1 MVVANQSE
9 TVGNRSCDDHMAVV
23 CINAIPGAAGAAVTS
38 ARATAMNWRE
48 NCNGLLN
55 SNVGEK

>member
-1 MVVANQSE
+1 MGLWPVYDS
-9 TVGNRSCDDHMAVV
+9 TGTIGPG
-23 CINAIPGAAGAAVTS
+23 INEGRALKSTGAAGAAVTS

-48 NCNGLLN
+48 NCIGLMN